1 MSYTG
6 LHRVK
11 RGEKYTANIIYV
23 LDYTSVAP
31 VHGAFEEAEALASLY
46 GIHLNSNRPLWQVKL
61 VLYRYSC
68 ATEICQSPLLRKEVK
83 LMDATRSQYWSQKTS
98 YMSY

>member
-1 MSYTG
+1 M
-6 LHRVK
+6 K

-83 LMDATRSQYWSQKTS
+83 LMDADALPVLVTKDFLHELLIGS
-98 YMSY
+98 YAIS